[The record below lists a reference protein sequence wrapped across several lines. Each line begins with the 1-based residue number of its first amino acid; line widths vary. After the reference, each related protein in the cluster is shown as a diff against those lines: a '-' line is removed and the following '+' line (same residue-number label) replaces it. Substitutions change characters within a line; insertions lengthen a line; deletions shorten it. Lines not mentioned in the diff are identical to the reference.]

1 MRKKP
6 SSPQQ
11 VKTKAV
17 WIRKT
22 DLSYNVVYTA
32 LSKSIENV
40 EVDPPPRK
48 LLGIGLH
55 P

>member
-17 WIRKT
+17 WIRKI
-22 DLSYNVVYTA
+22 DLSYNVVETA
-32 LSKSIENV
+32 LSKSIENA
-40 EVDPPPRK
+40 
-48 LLGIGLH
+48 GLI
-55 P
+55 PLRASP